1 LSHLIAIS
9 FDDPDRAR
17 SVRDQLVDLQKQHL
31 VDLEDAAVV
40 VHQLDGRVRLEQ
52 STDLTARGAIG
63 GAFWGTLVGM
73 LFMQPLVGMG
83 VGLASGAIAGRL
95 TDAGIDDDFMRGLG
109 EGLPEGSSALF
120 FLVRRATLDK
130 VMAELAPLDGTVLH
144 TSLSQQ
150 EEARLSAI
158 LADQSAG
165 AVALPPPAPH
175 PNASSSLG
183 PAVSA

>member
-1 LSHLIAIS
+1 LSHLIAIA

-17 SVRDQLVDLQKQHL
+17 STRDQLIDLQKKHL

-40 VHQLDGRVRLEQ
+40 IHQTNGRVRLEQ

-63 GAFWGTLVGM
+63 GAFWGTLVGL

-83 VGLASGAIAGRL
+83 VGLASGALAGSL

-109 EGLPEGSSALF
+109 ESLPEGSSALF

-144 TSLSQQ
+144 TSLSKQ
-150 EEARLSAI
+150 EEVRLSAI

-165 AVALPPPAPH
+165 AVTLPPPAPH
-175 PNASSSLG
+175 PSRSSSLG
-183 PAVSA
+183 PEVSA